1 MRKAFILAAAAI
13 FGFTFSAKAQ
23 TNLQTFYDAGRG
35 YATTTF
41 EMFKSDNWGNT
52 FFFIDHY
59 YASKEN
65 REASNARSAINGS
78 YFEIERALNFWQDTK
93 LGGLS
98 AHLEYDGSTW
108 GNGVFCV
115 GANYF
120 LHSQDFNNTL
130 TLYLMYEHM
139 NGYGTAD
146 VPVKFSAVW
155 GMQDLFGVAG
165 LRFNGFIDVWGN
177 NSAFV
182 EAEDGYTETK
192 FSILTEPQIW
202 YNVGQ
207 HFGCENLHIGGEI
220 ELSYNFA
227 GHKGFMC
234 NPCIGT
240 KWVF

>member
-1 MRKAFILAAAAI
+1 MRKAFALASIAILAFA
-13 FGFTFSAKAQ
+13 FNAKAQ
-23 TNLQTFYDAGRG
+23 TNLQTYYDAGRG
-35 YATTTF
+35 YASTTF

-59 YASKEN
+59 FTTKDDKNASP
-65 REASNARSAINGS
+65 ARSAINGS

-93 LGGLS
+93 LGALS

-108 GNGVFCV
+108 GNGVFCAGV
-115 GANYF
+115 NYF

-130 TLYLMYEHM
+130 TLYLMYEGM
-139 NGYGTAD
+139 NGFGEAD

-155 GMQDLFGVAG
+155 GLQDLFGVKG
-165 LRFNGFIDVWGN
+165 LRFNGFMDIWGN
-177 NSAFV
+177 NSSYIGAK
-182 EAEDGYTETK
+182 DTK
-192 FSILTEPQIW
+192 VSLLTEPQIW
-202 YNVGQ
+202 YNIGQ
-207 HFGCENLHIGGEI
+207 HFGCENLHIGSEI
-220 ELSYNFA
+220 ECSINFA

>member
-1 MRKAFILAAAAI
+1 MKKHIVAIAFAMLALAQ
-13 FGFTFSAKAQ
+13 GVKAQ
-23 TNLQTFYDAGRG
+23 TNLQTFYDLGRG

-59 YASKEN
+59 YPTQGDKEK
-65 REASNARSAINGS
+65 SGARSAINGS

-108 GNGVFCV
+108 GNGVFCL

-139 NGYGTAD
+139 NGYGTTDIPA
-146 VPVKFSAVW
+146 KFSAVW
-155 GMQDLFGVAG
+155 GMQDLLGVKG
-165 LRFNGFIDVWGN
+165 LRFSGFMDVWGN
-177 NSAFV
+177 NSVFGIYE
-182 EAEDGYTETK
+182 EAS
-192 FSILTEPQIW
+192 FSILSEPQLW
-202 YNVGQ
+202 YNIGQ
-207 HFGCENLHIGGEI
+207 HFGVDNLNIGGEI

-227 GHKGFMC
+227 GNKGFMC

-240 KWVF
+240 KWNF